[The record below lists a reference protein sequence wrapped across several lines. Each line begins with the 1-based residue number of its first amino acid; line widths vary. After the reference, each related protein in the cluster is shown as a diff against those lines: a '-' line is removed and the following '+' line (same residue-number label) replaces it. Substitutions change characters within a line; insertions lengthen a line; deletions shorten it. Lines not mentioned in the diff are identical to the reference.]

1 MESSKYLFLNNA
13 VSSEQLNRLPKN
25 LKYLYVNN
33 LCVTKMPDNLPY
45 TLKYIVYHNAFNVN
59 NNVNVTK
66 LDKLIGKNK
75 NYDIFDYEYMNS
87 ESIEISNWKIPYGC
101 KIIKSPKKLLT
112 YKSQLNF
119 ENKILVFPSNFMRMP
134 CNAQEINDKKCLVF
148 IFSLFNKLTGKNNMF
163 LSNGYHYKLYQENQ
177 NSLYYGI
184 KSIIELDS
192 DSDSD

>member
-1 MESSKYLFLNNA
+1 MARKALTYLTNWLFSS
-13 VSSEQLNRLPKN
+13 NRKPMIIRGARQVGKTWLVRE
-25 LKYLYVNN
+25 LARL
-33 LCVTKMPDNLPY
+33 
-45 TLKYIVYHNAFNVN
+45 HN
-59 NNVNVTK
+59 K
-66 LDKLIGKNK
+66 KLI
-75 NYDIFDYEYMNS
+75 E
-87 ESIEISNWKIPYGC
+87 
-101 KIIKSPKKLLT
+101 
-112 YKSQLNF
+112 LNF